1 MVRSLLQKKMC
12 YTNFRITHLIFGVI
26 ILATIIFYSTLNSR
40 QFDIPLK
47 RYPEPRLNS
56 SEKYYAAFQM
66 ANSTS
71 RTVQLQAKQSNRK
84 NCGFFT
90 FLASGC
96 GSSTNITNVLRKL
109 GEVNLISNE
118 STVKE
123 DAEIDNIQRIDK
135 LSESQPVDDS
145 KKHNLPTGN
154 SSTSTK
160 TAVSI
165 PVESTTEKVVKT
177 KDIYE
182 RGHMNDPASINNI
195 CPNKGS
201 DVNLLILVTSAPTH
215 REQRLSIRQSWGHYG
230 IRRDISIGFVLG
242 RTSDQRIEDQL
253 SAENYMYSDLIRGN
267 FIDSYRNLTLKTISL
282 LEWTSIN
289 CPNATYLLKTD
300 DDMFINVPKLLQFI
314 ESHLSY
320 KRSIFGRL
328 AKKWKP
334 IRNKKSKYYVSPEQ
348 YFPPVFPPFTTGMY
362 YSIFIRYS
370 VSVLKNLFN
379 MFQKRTVNRE
389 QLFCFVWSKILAV

>member
-1 MVRSLLQKKMC
+1 MVKSLLQIKMC

-47 RYPEPRLNS
+47 RYPEARLNS

-71 RTVQLQAKQSNRK
+71 RTVQLQTKQSSRK

-123 DAEIDNIQRIDK
+123 DADIDNIQRIDK
-135 LSESQPVDDS
+135 MSESQPLDDA
-145 KKHNLPTGN
+145 KKHDLPTGN
-154 SSTSTK
+154 SSTSSK
-160 TAVSI
+160 TAVFK
-165 PVESTTEKVVKT
+165 PVESSTEKVVKT

-242 RTSDQRIEDQL
+242 RTTDQRIEDQL

-282 LEWTSIN
+282 LEWTSNN
-289 CPNATYLLKTD
+289 C
-300 DDMFINVPKLLQFI
+300 
-314 ESHLSY
+314 
-320 KRSIFGRL
+320 
-328 AKKWKP
+328 
-334 IRNKKSKYYVSPEQ
+334 
-348 YFPPVFPPFTTGMY
+348 
-362 YSIFIRYS
+362 
-370 VSVLKNLFN
+370 
-379 MFQKRTVNRE
+379 
-389 QLFCFVWSKILAV
+389 C